1 MVMRKDN
8 ALQMPHL
15 MRNASYI
22 PLYAQWDIAAHA
34 NDIFG
39 YITSIF
45 KRTWSEGGYAYPY
58 DALNRLESAVFTPA
72 EGLADRSGIE
82 RGRIPDFSVYYC
94 YDLRGNTTN
103 VVRYGVVDAN
113 RRG

>member
-45 KRTWSEGGYAYPY
+45 KRTWDEGSYAYTY

-72 EGLADRSGIE
+72 EGLADRPGIE

>member
-1 MVMRKDN
+1 MVMRGDN
-8 ALQMPHL
+8 IRQRSHL
-15 MRNASYI
+15 MCTASYI
-22 PLYAQWDIAAHA
+22 SVCTQWDIAAHA

-45 KRTWSEGGYAYPY
+45 KRTWSEGGYAYTY

-72 EGLADRSGIE
+72 EGLADRPGIE

-103 VVRYGVVDAN
+103 VVRYGVVDAT
-113 RRG
+113 RHG